1 MDFALFAVTVVSVSL
16 SGVLAPGPL
25 LAVTLAEGKKNRFAG
40 IEISAGHAIIEM
52 PIIVML
58 YLFGSLATLGI
69 EKSFIAFAGGML
81 MLYLAYRE
89 IKAEKTGEYRIKG
102 ILSGILMSMLNP
114 YFIVWWLTIGFTLVL
129 LSLNFGALGVIAF
142 VILHESC
149 DFGWYGFVS
158 LFSNRLSERKGFEKT
173 LSLISAI
180 ILITFGI
187 YFIYTS
193 LKTLILYYYS

>member
-1 MDFALFAVTVVSVSL
+1 MDFALFAITVVSVSL

-52 PIIVML
+52 PIIAML
-58 YLFGSLATLGI
+58 YFFGSLTALGI
-69 EKSFIAFAGGML
+69 EKSFIAFAGGIL

-89 IKAEKTGEYRIKG
+89 IKAEGTGEYRIKG
-102 ILSGILMSMLNP
+102 VFSGILMSMLNP

-129 LSLNFGALGVIAF
+129 LSLNFGILGIIAF

-149 DFGWYGFVS
+149 DFGWYGIVS
-158 LFSNRLSERKGFEKT
+158 FFSNKLSERRGFEKT

-180 ILITFGI
+180 ILITFGF

-193 LKTLILYYYS
+193 LKTLILYYSS